1 MEKEQLIEELKEMYS
16 DSENYL
22 KEYIKDNEE
31 GITSINEFENCI
43 DSEEDM
49 YIVRVWDL
57 AQMEISKRLLNK
69 LNK

>member
-16 DSENYL
+16 DSEDYL